1 MIKITCTTKFDDWL
15 KKLAEEDPRTAA
27 EILVQ
32 LDLLARGNP
41 FRVTPIGPE
50 IAEMSINPGRYSIYF
65 TQKGNVATI
74 LLGGDKSSREKD
86 VKRAE
91 IYAWE

>member
-1 MIKITCTTKFDDWL
+1 
-15 KKLAEEDPRTAA
+15 
-27 EILVQ
+27 
-32 LDLLARGNP
+32 
-41 FRVTPIGPE
+41 
-50 IAEMSINPGRYSIYF
+50 MSINPGRYSIYF